1 MVYLI
6 YPDTPHVYI
15 YIYIPCV
22 PGYTMIKGII
32 YPWYVCVSS
41 FTQNGCSLTE
51 YGQGCLNF
59 ASATFHDVK
68 IPLHFS
74 IPKISNYRRY
84 HPQMVALRQWLS
96 HMIHPLGHPWAI
108 PNGPSPNRGAE
119 GRPWN
124 TDGTILLAFPRA
136 KSGEP
141 RDSHHVL
148 IMFPSWPWLQV
159 WGPTWNPFLQLKRG
173 SSLEVSK
180 WSSDMIMIFPLFQVR
195 IMQISFLHPY
205 FQFVSS
211 DDPGSRS
218 GVTNL
223 CYH

>member
-1 MVYLI
+1 MCTWI
-6 YPDTPHVYI
+6 YHDKRYHLSMI
-15 YIYIPCV
+15 CV
-22 PGYTMIKGII
+22 CIII
-32 YPWYVCVSS
+32 YPEWLFFNGIRTGVS
-41 FTQNGCSLTE
+41 QL
-51 YGQGCLNF
+51 CLG
-59 ASATFHDVK
+59 D
-68 IPLHFS
+68 IPRRENPTDFFS

-124 TDGTILLAFPRA
+124 TDGAILLAFPRA

-173 SSLEVSK
+173 YSLEVSK
-180 WSSDMIMIFPLFQVR
+180 
-195 IMQISFLHPY
+195 
-205 FQFVSS
+205 
-211 DDPGSRS
+211 
-218 GVTNL
+218 
-223 CYH
+223 